1 MMLVPTYCPAQ
12 LNMHHPAHTTK
23 HISDT
28 PARVKAQSGTSSS
41 AASASWVKFKTDTFV
56 SVPTKSVSHDTELV
70 IISVHIYGIL
80 TKIDKKDAAEWQK
93 ITGGYGKP

>member
-12 LNMHHPAHTTK
+12 LNMYHPAHTIK
-23 HISDT
+23 HVSDT
-28 PARVKAQSGTSSS
+28 PAWIEVQSGTSSS
-41 AASASWVKFKTDTFV
+41 AVPAVYKFKIDTFI

-70 IISVHIYGIL
+70 LISVHIYGIL
-80 TKIDKKDAAEWQK
+80 TKIEKKDTAEWQK